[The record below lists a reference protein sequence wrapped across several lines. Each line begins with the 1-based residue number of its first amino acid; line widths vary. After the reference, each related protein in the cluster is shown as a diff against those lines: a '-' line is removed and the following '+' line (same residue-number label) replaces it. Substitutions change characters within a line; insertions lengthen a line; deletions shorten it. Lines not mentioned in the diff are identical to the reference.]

1 VARRRLGRGLDGL
14 LPAAPPA
21 SERSPKNTAAIED
34 LHPGRMQPRGRMGA
48 EALAELAASIRE
60 HGVLEPIL
68 VRKRPSGGF
77 EIIAGE
83 RRWRA
88 AQQAGLKEVP
98 VFQHDLGDEAAF
110 EAALV
115 ENLQREDLNALET
128 ARAFQRLVDD
138 YGYTQDAIATKVGK
152 ERSTIANA
160 LRLLKLP
167 KEVMDLVE
175 DGQLSEGHGRAL
187 LSAPNVSSMK
197 KLARNA
203 VSKGWSVR
211 EAERQARRL
220 ARGDGDGVAAKK
232 KTAKSTNVRDLE
244 QRLSRALGST
254 TKIHESGKERG
265 QVRISYSSFEELDR
279 IIEKLTR

>member
-1 VARRRLGRGLDGL
+1 MARRRLGRGLDGL

-21 SERSPKNTAAIED
+21 SERTAKNNAAIED

-48 EALAELAASIRE
+48 EGLAELAASIRE

-88 AQQAGLKEVP
+88 AQQAGLKDVP
-98 VFQHDLGDEAAF
+98 IFVHDLGDKAAF

-115 ENLQREDLNALET
+115 ENLQREDLNPMET

-138 YGYTQDAIATKVGK
+138 YGHTQEIIATKVGK
-152 ERSTIANA
+152 ERSTVANA

-167 KEVMDLVE
+167 KDITDLVE
-175 DGQLSEGHGRAL
+175 AGDLSEGHGRAL

-197 KLARNA
+197 KLARTA

-211 EAERQARRL
+211 EAERQSRRL
-220 ARGDGDGVAAKK
+220 ARADGAGAAPKK
-232 KTAKSTNVRDLE
+232 QGKSTNVRDLE
-244 QRLSRALGST
+244 NRLSRALGSS
-254 TKIHESGKERG
+254 TKIHENGKERG
-265 QVRISYSSFEELDR
+265 QVRITYSSFDELDR
-279 IIEKLTR
+279 LIDKLT